1 MDAWQTLTANST
13 LASGDAWQHLN
24 AQAAGTVIA
33 GEASLIIEE
42 ISVEIEIDEIIDVQ
56 AEDAAPVTVDVE
68 GVTDIAVD
76 AAPTTVETC

>member
-1 MDAWQTLTANST
+1 MDAWQTLTAKST

-42 ISVEIEIDEIIDVQ
+42 IAVEIEADDVIEVT
-56 AEDAAPVTVDVE
+56 AEDADQVTVDVE
-68 GVTDIAVD
+68 GVTDIIVD
-76 AAPTTVETC
+76 AAPITVETC